1 MKQDDLARGIEAI
14 LFALGEPVPSD
25 KLGQA
30 LEAETSQV
38 RVACA
43 ALAQDYE
50 ARQAGIRLIRLEDSW
65 QLVSAPQWGDAVRR
79 LLERKKP
86 DKLSPAALETLAI
99 VAYFQPVTRV
109 YLDQVRGV
117 DCSHSLS
124 LLLDRELVAP
134 CGTLD
139 APGRPILYETTPD
152 FLRAF
157 GLTSL
162 EDLPPLPEQGQKE
175 EGRTGP

>member
-1 MKQDDLARGIEAI
+1 M
-14 LFALGEPVPSD
+14 
-25 KLGQA
+25 
-30 LEAETSQV
+30 
-38 RVACA
+38 
-43 ALAQDYE
+43 
-50 ARQAGIRLIRLEDSW
+50 
-65 QLVSAPQWGDAVRR
+65 
-79 LLERKKP
+79 LERKKP

-175 EGRTGP
+175 EGGTGP

>member
-38 RVACA
+38 RAACE
-43 ALAQDYE
+43 ALVQDYE
-50 ARQAGIRLIRLEDSW
+50 TRQAGIRLIRLEDSW
-65 QLVSAPQWGDAVRR
+65 QLVSDPQWGDAVRR

-157 GLTSL
+157 GLASL

-175 EGRTGP
+175 EGGTGP